1 MITSVHP
8 QDPAV
13 IERSLRLSVIDGLL
27 YAVMVGV
34 CESYLGAFAVALGHD
49 SSAIALL
56 VTVPML
62 VGAVSQLYAP
72 VLVGRLGSR
81 QRFVVAAVL
90 VQAAIALPMLLS
102 IALRADNSFTT
113 LLIAKTLFW
122 STGSIAGAVWNAWME
137 ALTRQVNRER
147 YFAMRSTSVHAMLL
161 FAFVGA
167 GAFLRW
173 RSAEGQQLVGFA
185 AMFAVATVARLSS
198 AYALSRKLDIESR
211 TSALTPIERLRT
223 ARREGRFR
231 LPVFMGVFMLGA
243 QISIPFFTPYMLRAL
258 KLDLFQ
264 FSILIAASI
273 LAKALCFPLWAR
285 AAKQVGMRG
294 VFLASASV
302 ISLLPILWTQLDSF
316 GPLLVLQAVSG
327 AVWAGWEYASL
338 QLLMRDAPRA
348 VGTEYF
354 ALTAALSGVLQLI
367 GSVVGSTLLTMTA
380 DSYHAAFTLS
390 SMGRMAA
397 LLLLIPWLSQLAADR
412 AAWPPLFT
420 RILTVRPTQGAEHR
434 PIVMSD
440 TDADEPSIERPSDS
454 KN

>member
-1 MITSVHP
+1 MITSLQP

-13 IERSLRLSVIDGLL
+13 VERSLRLSMIDGLL

-56 VTVPML
+56 VTVPLL

-102 IALRADNSFTT
+102 IALRHDPSFIT

-122 STGSIAGAVWNAWME
+122 ASGGLAGAVWNAWME

-147 YFAMRSTSVHAMLL
+147 YFALRSMSVHAVLL
-161 FAFVGA
+161 VAFVGA
-167 GAFLRW
+167 GAFMRW
-173 RSAEGQQLVGFA
+173 RTAAADALVGFA
-185 AMFAVATVARLSS
+185 MMFALATVARLGS
-198 AYALSRKLDIESR
+198 AFTLSRKLDIQSR
-211 TSALTPIERLRT
+211 PTTLTPRERLRA

-258 KLDLFQ
+258 ELDLFQ
-264 FSILIAASI
+264 FSILISSSI
-273 LAKALCFPLWAR
+273 LAKAVCFPLWAR
-285 AAKQVGMRG
+285 AARQVGMRG
-294 VFLASASV
+294 VFLSSASI
-302 ISLLPILWTQLDSF
+302 ISLLPLAWTQLESF
-316 GPLLVLQAVSG
+316 GPLLALQAVSG
-327 AVWAGWEYASL
+327 AAWAGWEYASL

-367 GSVVGSTLLTMTA
+367 GSVIGSALLMMTA
-380 DSYHAAFTLS
+380 DSYHAAFALS
-390 SMGRMAA
+390 SAGRMAA
-397 LLLLIPWLSQLAADR
+397 LVLLLPWLSQLATDR
-412 AAWPPLFT
+412 TAWPPLFT
-420 RILTVRPTQGAEHR
+420 RILTVRPTQGAVHR

-440 TDADEPSIERPSDS
+440 SDADEPRIDRASDS
-454 KN
+454 KS